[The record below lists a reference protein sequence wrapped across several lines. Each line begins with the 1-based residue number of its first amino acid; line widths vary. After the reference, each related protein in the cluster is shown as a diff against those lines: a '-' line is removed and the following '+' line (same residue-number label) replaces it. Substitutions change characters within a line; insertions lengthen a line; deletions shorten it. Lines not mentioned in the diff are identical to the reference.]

1 MKLAVP
7 ALILAL
13 LLAATA
19 SAATKRIEDGKR
31 ETTALA
37 ENGRVD
43 IIRASS
49 ARFGKDLRYA
59 ITMRKRVR
67 PKGQREQPQLLL
79 NTRGDG
85 KSDPEFVLLGDDLFD
100 VRGDRSKRI
109 GPAQLGAKGTDVV
122 VPLRPDRDPGRP
134 RPLRLGRDHRRR
146 PSPRRRPERPL
157 RQGAGVGG
165 VRPLS
170 IAPGR
175 ETA

>member
-13 LLAATA
+13 LLAASA
-19 SAATKRIEDGKR
+19 GAATKRVEDGKR
-31 ETTALA
+31 ETRALA

-59 ITMRKRVR
+59 ITMRKQVR
-67 PKGQREQPQLLL
+67 PTSDREQPQLLL

-85 KSDPEFVLLGDDLFD
+85 RSDPEYVLYGDDLFD

-109 GPAQLGAKGTDVV
+109 GPAKLGAKGRTWQYRFDPKQIPNLDRYGWAAITDAGGARDVA
-122 VPLRPDRDPGRP
+122 PNDRYVKAR
-134 RPLRLGRDHRRR
+134 
-146 PSPRRRPERPL
+146 
-157 RQGAGVGG
+157 A
-165 VRPLS
+165 
-170 IAPGR
+170 
-175 ETA
+175 